1 MAWFCGELNVWEASV
16 KQSDGMNL
24 EMSYSKFT
32 ISAKYFQ
39 FDKWDDRK
47 NHMEGGQNGFAEL

>member
-16 KQSDGMNL
+16 KQSDGMSL

-39 FDKWDDRK
+39 FDK
-47 NHMEGGQNGFAEL
+47 